1 MHIFFTHDLLSAR
14 LILVHKKF
22 MLLLLMLCSTFMAT
36 VAAQDVQF
44 SQQFASGAYLNPAL
58 AGLSPHIRF
67 SSSYRSQMISSGLH
81 YTTQQ
86 VSVTLPFGTGNR
98 EVHVGNLGV
107 VAYTDWAG
115 PGSMKTTGGLLS
127 LVYNLPFSEE
137 GKHVLTFGLQGG
149 MIQKDVD
156 FSEGWGSQF
165 IHQRGYDPSVAV
177 SHGQLISSK
186 RFPTIGAGLMW
197 RHDNSESLYN
207 KRLRTHIG
215 LSVMHINTPN
225 EALYEEVP
233 SKLPMLYKASAAY
246 EFRMGEKMRLMPTVL
261 SMYQNQQMQ
270 HNGGLFVHYKMNQAD
285 PESGMAETEL
295 SIGAMYRY
303 QDALIVSAAVHS
315 RRFSFGFSYDTNNTS
330 LGYNTSGRGAFE
342 ITLAFQFAKAPK
354 ASAPG
359 APRLQL

>member
-1 MHIFFTHDLLSAR
+1 
-14 LILVHKKF
+14 
-22 MLLLLMLCSTFMAT
+22 
-36 VAAQDVQF
+36 
-44 SQQFASGAYLNPAL
+44 
-58 AGLSPHIRF
+58 
-67 SSSYRSQMISSGLH
+67 
-81 YTTQQ
+81 
-86 VSVTLPFGTGNR
+86 
-98 EVHVGNLGV
+98 
-107 VAYTDWAG
+107 
-115 PGSMKTTGGLLS
+115 
-127 LVYNLPFSEE
+127 
-137 GKHVLTFGLQGG
+137 
-149 MIQKDVD
+149 
-156 FSEGWGSQF
+156 
-165 IHQRGYDPSVAV
+165 
-177 SHGQLISSK
+177 
-186 RFPTIGAGLMW
+186 MW